1 MKMKEKDIEEDNQ
14 RFVDA
19 RSKSYKI
26 MAEYGAGVG
35 FLTDLLDYA
44 VLIFGGIFAYMGKIN
59 IGDFLAYL
67 LYIKNIYSANKK
79 IDSFRRAISKW
90 NEWL

>member
-1 MKMKEKDIEEDNQ
+1 
-14 RFVDA
+14 
-19 RSKSYKI
+19 

-67 LYIKNIYSANKK
+67 LYIKIFTQPIKRLIAFVEQYQNGMTGFERFMEIINGYY
-79 IDSFRRAISKW
+79 FWRGR
-90 NEWL
+90 EW